1 MKKIYISTSANGE
14 PTAVI
19 MAEEIRD
26 ARIALMS
33 MKADAHAIEE
43 IDPLAM
49 NNDTT
54 PVVFLLTS
62 TEANSLNFSHRLGG
76 VDFRI
81 WKRGL

>member
-43 IDPLAM
+43 IDPLSM
-49 NNDTT
+49 SNDT